1 MEESFK
7 SGFVAIIGRPNVGKS
22 TLLNCLA
29 KQKVA
34 IISDKPQ
41 TTRHKIRAV
50 VNRPGAQI
58 VFIDTPGFHKPKDP
72 LGKRLNEAVRSALR
86 EVDTVLFLVDASESI
101 GKGDCYIARELSK
114 LETPTTLVL
123 NKIDKISQDHL
134 EAQLEV
140 ARQLG
145 DYQDIVPIS
154 STKGKN
160 VDKLLNEFLE
170 LLPVGPRYYPEGVI
184 TDQPEAVIIA
194 EFIREK
200 VLELTREEVP
210 HSVAVEVKEV
220 ASREDKEIIDVRA
233 EVYVER
239 DSQKG
244 ILIGRG
250 GRMLKEIGRLA
261 RSDIENLLGSHVY
274 LELYVKVRK
283 NWRRD
288 VRSLQELGYH

>member
-200 VLELTREEVP
+200 VLELTHEEVP